1 MLSKTKIKSVSLRKL
16 VKNQLK
22 VETNRK
28 TKTRRILSNWLDKFV
43 IHLSYFRAKQTEVQ
57 MSHKLNKL
65 ITNSNGVLLPSI

>member
-28 TKTRRILSNWLDKFV
+28 TKKRRILSN
-43 IHLSYFRAKQTEVQ
+43 
-57 MSHKLNKL
+57 
-65 ITNSNGVLLPSI
+65 